1 MIALC
6 MRDGQWGRRPGFF
19 PAWSKLR
26 SDLEA
31 VANKIPDPDFPD
43 TYMGYHEF
51 IDTYITNCDVRDDE
65 SVSSSGSRPPPS
77 SDEEHDE

>member
-1 MIALC
+1 MP
-6 MRDGQWGRRPGFF
+6 RYF

-31 VANKIPDPDFPD
+31 VANKIPDPDFPG

-51 IDTYITNCDVRDDE
+51 IDTYIILNRDVRDDE